1 MFYLF
6 ISFFVL
12 GIKTTGNP
20 HGLQTRTSSLNSTGV
35 SWLQGSP
42 SSFCSRCNFSV
53 LLSFCFFL
61 FLNPVCICSDAYKR
75 NTCLCVC
82 TCVCVFFGQSFQTEW
97 ITLCS
102 HYGQEN
108 NQMLHVSQ
116 MSLDKLLKFH
126 SLFLLRNNHDQN
138 SGTIQLLLN
147 FWFNSFFVM

>member
-1 MFYLF
+1 MH
-6 ISFFVL
+6 
-12 GIKTTGNP
+12 IKET
-20 HGLQTRTSSLNSTGV
+20 H
-35 SWLQGSP
+35 
-42 SSFCSRCNFSV
+42 
-53 LLSFCFFL
+53 
-61 FLNPVCICSDAYKR
+61 A
-75 NTCLCVC
+75 
-82 TCVCVFFGQSFQTEW
+82 CVCVCGGGFGQSFQTEW

-147 FWFNSFFVM
+147 FWFNSFFCDVNGTVRNHF

>member
-6 ISFFVL
+6 IYFFVL

-53 LLSFCFFL
+53 LLSFCFFFCF
-61 FLNPVCICSDAYKR
+61 FLILSAFAAMHIKEV
-75 NTCLCVC
+75 
-82 TCVCVFFGQSFQTEW
+82 CVCVCGQSFQTEW

-116 MSLDKLLKFH
+116 MSLDRLLKFH
-126 SLFLLRNNHDQN
+126 SLFLLRNNHDLEFRHY
-138 SGTIQLLLN
+138 TVALKLL
-147 FWFNSFFVM
+147 VQ